1 MVMFIPIIGIPLG
14 LMCIVASAA
23 MMAVS
28 GGTLIPPAI
37 ALLFAGIL

>member
-14 LMCIVASAA
+14 VATIVAS
-23 MMAVS
+23 MA
-28 GGTLIPPAI
+28 LIFNGSFGAGV